1 MAKDLEIHI
10 EPASY
15 FWELGVGRKNQALT
29 STAMFLLSALVLK
42 ISSASLVLMWPV
54 GPASP
59 TVALWG

>member
-1 MAKDLEIHI
+1 
-10 EPASY
+10 
-15 FWELGVGRKNQALT
+15 
-29 STAMFLLSALVLK
+29 MFLLSALVLK